1 MLGASMSS
9 LRATV
14 ILKTDLGGSTPL
26 FRVLS
31 AQDLTALLAAHRE
44 LVTRDFLYSRDL
56 WVAASLER
64 TIPPI
69 TPGDSLVYLTEHVR
83 RDLAGT
89 EWDARVHRVE
99 VTTTSRYLEGLEI
112 YRLAG
117 A

>member
-1 MLGASMSS
+1 MSS
-9 LRATV
+9 LRATA

-26 FRVLS
+26 FSALS

-44 LVTRDFLYSRDL
+44 MVTRDFLYSRDL